1 MTDGQPPNIIGPL
14 AGLAAIGVMA
24 YGAKTVIDVLKEKS
38 LEQKKKKPIQPLYRE
53 PRQQAPRVSA
63 EADNRID
70 RGLNK
75 MLGR

>member
-1 MTDGQPPNIIGPL
+1 MTDGPDIIGPI

-24 YGAKTVIDVLKEKS
+24 YGAKTVIDVLKDKAE
-38 LEQKKKKPIQPLYRE
+38 EQKKKKPVHPLYRE
-53 PRQQAPRVSA
+53 PRQQAPRVTA